1 MRLRHPLVHHRSTT
15 AADQVPKPVAQEPV
29 LFEGDDGLAVLPAQA
44 QVVAPAVL
52 APLDWHLISRH
63 VLHPSS
69 ATQHTTE
76 TENSQGHGELLSN
89 CYQFP
94 MHFAALLIVNGIA
107 IPASQQSP
115 SGRKGLYCFMCRN
128 F

>member
-1 MRLRHPLVHHRSTT
+1 MLLVGHQR
-15 AADQVPKPVAQEPV
+15 
-29 LFEGDDGLAVLPAQA
+29 LAVLPAQA

-52 APLDWHLISRH
+52 APLDWDLVGCHDHSSL
-63 VLHPSS
+63 S
-69 ATQHTTE
+69 ATHNTTE

-107 IPASQQSP
+107 IPAQP
-115 SGRKGLYCFMCRN
+115 AEPF
-128 F
+128 

>member
-1 MRLRHPLVHHRSTT
+1 MLLES
-15 AADQVPKPVAQEPV
+15 
-29 LFEGDDGLAVLPAQA
+29 DDCLAVLPAEA

-76 TENSQGHGELLSN
+76 TENSQG
-89 CYQFP
+89 
-94 MHFAALLIVNGIA
+94 
-107 IPASQQSP
+107 
-115 SGRKGLYCFMCRN
+115 SGAPGRGLRFLPGD
-128 F
+128 